1 MSHAQRLT
9 QSLNAI
15 AKSPQFS
22 YMKARAAARADEN
35 VDWPATKALN
45 ADFNADVDGCEAFVM
60 RDGSRS
66 EWQPARRA
74 YAARAPDA
82 PGGGHPKQF

>member
-1 MSHAQRLT
+1 LT

-22 YMKARAAARADEN
+22 YVKARAAARADGN

-45 ADFNADVDGCEAFVM
+45 EDFNPDVDGCETFVM

-74 YAARAPDA
+74 YIAK
-82 PGGGHPKQF
+82 GLG

>member
-1 MSHAQRLT
+1 MEAQRLT

-15 AKSPQFS
+15 SKAPQFS
-22 YMKARAAARADEN
+22 YVKARAAARADGN

-45 ADFNADVDGCEAFVM
+45 EDFNPDVDGCETFVM

-66 EWQPARRA
+66 EWQPARRS
-74 YAARAPDA
+74 YVARLV
-82 PGGGHPKQF
+82 